1 MNEHLNQFFATDKD
15 IFDLLASAKQ
25 KLTESVLREIAR
37 DRGVFFSP
45 NDTRDDLANALSLL
59 PFTLY
64 ELLDLMD
71 RRESPRRNEKTTT
84 VTLDAQIDA
93 EDIKAAIKGYQ
104 DEVGSTEK
112 VDSHLKG
119 ADEVILNVEYD
130 EIDYSRTRLI
140 QRQRHDATIK
150 FVQQDGKT
158 VVRLP
163 ASEKSQRIV
172 ENLTHRIE
180 SHRKATVPREIIEL
194 DPDFDADERSTFF
207 TRLMS
212 ELPGYALKGVT
223 NLRISP
229 SKRSAV
235 DSDDDSDDFDDDERE
250 IASREMLVIVK
261 SMALTGENLIASEEY
276 QSLRKRGFYITSITW
291 RADQTSIPYDA
302 PLLHA
307 EFADGEA
314 GTGFK
319 YSVKGIY
326 RFQEGIYTK
335 TVRPADDTER
345 EKLYSLLEAT
355 SRKVL
360 KEQRQE
366 RAHNSGSTAEAS
378 L

>member
-1 MNEHLNQFFATDKD
+1 MSEHLNQFFATDKD

-25 KLTESVLREIAR
+25 KLTEGVLREIAR
-37 DRGVFFSP
+37 DRGIFFSP

-64 ELLDLMD
+64 ELLNLMD
-71 RRESPRRNEKTTT
+71 RRESTRRNEKTTT
-84 VTLDAQIDA
+84 ITLDAQIEA
-93 EDIKAAIKGYQ
+93 EDIKAAIKEYQ

-119 ADEVILNVEYD
+119 ANEVILNVEYD
-130 EIDYSRTRLI
+130 EMDYSRTRLI

-150 FVQQDGKT
+150 FVLQDGKT

-172 ENLTHRIE
+172 ENLTNRIE
-180 SHRKATVPREIIEL
+180 SHRKAAVPRETIEL
-194 DPDFDADERSTFF
+194 DPDFDADERTTFF

-235 DSDDDSDDFDDDERE
+235 DADDDSEDFDDDERE

-261 SMALTGENLIASEEY
+261 SMALIGENLIASEEY

-302 PLLHA
+302 PHLHA

-335 TVRPADDTER
+335 TARPADDTER
-345 EKLYSLLEAT
+345 EKLYGLLETTA
-355 SRKVL
+355 RKVL
-360 KEQRQE
+360 KEQRQK
-366 RAHNSGSTAEAS
+366 RALAAGSTEEATA
-378 L
+378 

>member
-1 MNEHLNQFFATDKD
+1 MSEYLNQFFATDKD

-25 KLTESVLREIAR
+25 KLTEGVLREIAR
-37 DRGVFFSP
+37 DRGIFFSP
-45 NDTRDDLANALSLL
+45 NDTRDDLADALSLL
-59 PFTLY
+59 PFTLN

-71 RRESPRRNEKTTT
+71 RRETTRRNEKTTT
-84 VTLDAQIDA
+84 ITLGAQIEAD
-93 EDIKAAIKGYQ
+93 DIKAAIKEYQ
-104 DEVGSTEK
+104 NEVGPTEK

-119 ADEVILNVEYD
+119 ADEVVLNVEYD
-130 EIDYSRTRLI
+130 EMDYSRTRLI

-150 FVQQDGKT
+150 FVQQNGKT
-158 VVRLP
+158 VIRLP

-172 ENLTHRIE
+172 ENLTSRIE
-180 SHRKATVPREIIEL
+180 SRRKALVPRETIEL
-194 DPDFDADERSTFF
+194 DSDFDADERTTFF

-212 ELPGYALKGVT
+212 ELPGYTLKGVT

-229 SKRSAV
+229 SKRSTA
-235 DSDDDSDDFDDDERE
+235 DDDDLADIDDDERE
-250 IASREMLVIVK
+250 VANREMLVIVK

-302 PLLHA
+302 PHLHA

-326 RFQEGIYTK
+326 RFQEGSYTK
-335 TVRPADDTER
+335 TARPADDTER
-345 EKLYSLLEAT
+345 EKLFGLLETTA
-355 SRKVL
+355 RKVL
-360 KEQRQE
+360 KEQREKHAQ
-366 RAHNSGSTAEAS
+366 AAGSSEEAAS
-378 L
+378 

>member
-1 MNEHLNQFFATDKD
+1 MSKHLNQFFATDKD

-25 KLTESVLREIAR
+25 KLTEGVLREIAR
-37 DRGVFFSP
+37 DRGIFFSP
-45 NDTRDDLANALSLL
+45 NDTRDDLADALSLL
-59 PFTLY
+59 PFTLN

-71 RRESPRRNEKTTT
+71 RRETARRNEKTTT
-84 VTLDAQIDA
+84 ITLDAQIEAD
-93 EDIKAAIKGYQ
+93 DIKAAIKEYQ
-104 DEVGSTEK
+104 DEVGPTEK

-119 ADEVILNVEYD
+119 ADEVVLNVEYD
-130 EIDYSRTRLI
+130 EMDYSRTRLI
-140 QRQRHDATIK
+140 QRQRHDATIR

-172 ENLTHRIE
+172 ENLTSRIE
-180 SHRKATVPREIIEL
+180 SRRKAAVPRETIEL
-194 DPDFDADERSTFF
+194 APDFDADERTTFF

-235 DSDDDSDDFDDDERE
+235 DDEDSADIDDDERE
-250 IASREMLVIVK
+250 VANREMLVIVK

-302 PLLHA
+302 PHLHA

-326 RFQEGIYTK
+326 RFQEGSYTK
-335 TVRPADDTER
+335 TARPADDMER
-345 EKLYSLLEAT
+345 ENLYELLEAT
-355 SRKVL
+355 ARKVL
-360 KEQRQE
+360 KEQRQK
-366 RAHNSGSTAEAS
+366 RAQSPGSTDEGAS
-378 L
+378 

>member
-1 MNEHLNQFFATDKD
+1 MSEHLNQFFATDKD

-25 KLTESVLREIAR
+25 KLTEGVLRDVAR
-37 DRGVFFSP
+37 ERGIFFSP
-45 NDTRDDLANALSLL
+45 NDTREDLADALSLL
-59 PFTLY
+59 PFTLN

-71 RRESPRRNEKTTT
+71 RRETTRRNEKTTT
-84 VTLDAQIDA
+84 ITLDAEIEVD
-93 EDIKAAIKGYQ
+93 DIKAVIKEYQ
-104 DEVGSTEK
+104 DEVGPTEK

-119 ADEVILNVEYD
+119 ADEVVLNVEYD
-130 EIDYSRTRLI
+130 EMDYSRTRLI

-150 FVQQDGKT
+150 FVQQNGRT
-158 VVRLP
+158 IVRLP

-172 ENLTHRIE
+172 ENLTSRIE
-180 SHRKATVPREIIEL
+180 SRRKAAVRRETIEL
-194 DPDFDADERSTFF
+194 DPDFDANERTTFF

-212 ELPGYALKGVT
+212 ELPGYSLKGVT

-229 SKRSAV
+229 SQHSAA
-235 DSDDDSDDFDDDERE
+235 DADDDSVDIDDDERE
-250 IASREMLVIVK
+250 VASREMLVIVK

-291 RADQTSIPYDA
+291 RADQNLMPYDA
-302 PLLHA
+302 PHLHA

-326 RFQEGIYTK
+326 RFQEGYYTK
-335 TVRPADDTER
+335 TARPADDIER
-345 EKLYSLLEAT
+345 EKLYELLETTA
-355 SRKVL
+355 RKVL
-360 KEQRQE
+360 IDLRQK
-366 RAHNSGSTAEAS
+366 RAQAAGSNEEAS

>member
-1 MNEHLNQFFATDKD
+1 MSERPNQFFATDKD

-25 KLTESVLREIAR
+25 KLTEGVLRDIAR
-37 DRGVFFSP
+37 DRGIFFSP
-45 NDTRDDLANALSLL
+45 NASRDELADALSLL
-59 PFTLY
+59 PFTLN

-71 RRESPRRNEKTTT
+71 RRETSRRNEKTTT
-84 VTLDAQIDA
+84 ITLDAQLEAD
-93 EDIKAAIKGYQ
+93 DIKAAIKEYQ
-104 DEVGSTEK
+104 EEVGPTEK

-119 ADEVILNVEYD
+119 ADEVVLNVEYD
-130 EIDYSRTRLI
+130 EMDYSRTRLI

-150 FVQQDGKT
+150 FLQQNGKT

-172 ENLTHRIE
+172 ENLTSRIE
-180 SHRKATVPREIIEL
+180 SRRKAVVPRETIEL
-194 DPDFDADERSTFF
+194 DPDFDAGERTTFF

-229 SKRSAV
+229 SRRSDANTN
-235 DSDDDSDDFDDDERE
+235 DDSENIDEDERE
-250 IASREMLVIVK
+250 VASQEMLVIVR
-261 SMALTGENLIASEEY
+261 SMALTGENLMASEEY
-276 QSLRKRGFYITSITW
+276 QALRKRGFFITSITW

-302 PLLHA
+302 PHLHA

-326 RFQEGIYTK
+326 RFQEGFYTK
-335 TVRPADDTER
+335 TARPADDTER
-345 EKLYSLLEAT
+345 EALYGLLEAT
-355 SRKVL
+355 ARKVL
-360 KEQRQE
+360 SDQRQA
-366 RAHNSGSTAEAS
+366 RAQAAGSTAEAES
-378 L
+378 